1 MEQLSEQI
9 EESIRS
15 HENNNSED
23 YDNFNKLI
31 ELEKNK
37 KLEEDKDKNK
47 NKNKN
52 NVKKY
57 NIKEIV
63 LLFFLSII
71 LNNNY
76 FEQLIKKISNLT
88 NEYIIIAI
96 KSIIFT
102 IIFISTKFIIV

>member
-15 HENNNSED
+15 YENNNSED

-37 KLEEDKDKNK
+37 KLEEDKNK

>member
-15 HENNNSED
+15 QENNNSEE

-37 KLEEDKDKNK
+37 KSTEVKNI
-47 NKNKN
+47 N
-52 NVKKY
+52 KY

-102 IIFISTKFIIV
+102 IIFFSTKIIVV

>member
-37 KLEEDKDKNK
+37 KLEEDKNK

>member
-15 HENNNSED
+15 QENNNSEE

-37 KLEEDKDKNK
+37 KSTEVKNI
-47 NKNKN
+47 N
-52 NVKKY
+52 KY

-63 LLFFLSII
+63 LLFFLSVI

-102 IIFISTKFIIV
+102 IIFFSTKIIVV

>member
-15 HENNNSED
+15 QENNNSEE

-37 KLEEDKDKNK
+37 KSTEIKNI
-47 NKNKN
+47 N
-52 NVKKY
+52 KY

-63 LLFFLSII
+63 LLFFLSVI

-102 IIFISTKFIIV
+102 IIFFSTKIIVV